1 MIELENPQIE
11 PVEELD
17 TYGKYEASPLP
28 AGYGT
33 TLGNAL
39 RRVLLSSLEGA
50 AVTSIQVRDV
60 YHEISSLP
68 GVKEDVTAIV
78 LNIKK
83 LRLKSYAS
91 HPVQLKLVKA
101 GAGAVTAADIMES
114 GDVEVVNADQHLMTL
129 DSDDVT
135 IEMDLTVERG
145 VGYLAA
151 ERSDQLPIG
160 VIPVD
165 AIFTPVRKVNYHVE
179 NTRVGQMTNYDKLTL
194 EIETD
199 GTLVPEEALSR
210 AAEILVAQFSLF
222 TSTGKALV
230 GLDRSLNGSTSL
242 PANML
247 DMPIEEL
254 DLPMRA
260 YNSLKRNNIVKVGQ
274 LLHLQDED
282 LLRMRNFGK
291 KSLDEMKER
300 LRMRGFLPPAEEGAV
315 LAEYDD
321 EDEADSHSDSQDDE
335 ES

>member
-1 MIELENPQIE
+1 MIELENAQIE
-11 PVEELD
+11 PVEELES
-17 TYGKYEASPLP
+17 YGKYEASPLP
-28 AGYGT
+28 AGYGM

-50 AVTSIQVRDV
+50 AVTSIQIRDV
-60 YHEISSLP
+60 YHEFSSIA
-68 GVKEDVTAIV
+68 GVKEDVTQIV
-78 LNIKK
+78 LNVKK
-83 LRLKSYAS
+83 LRLKSYAA
-91 HPVQLKLVKA
+91 HPVQLKLVKS
-101 GAGAVTAADIMES
+101 GAGAVTGADILES
-114 GDVEVVNADQHLMTL
+114 ADVEIVNPEQPLMTL

-135 IEMDLTVERG
+135 IELDLTVERG

-151 ERSDQLPIG
+151 ERAEQLPIG

-179 NTRVGQMTNYDKLTL
+179 NTRVGQMTNYDKLTI

-199 GTLVPEEALSR
+199 GTIPPEDALSR

-222 TSTGKALV
+222 TSAGKALADV
-230 GLDRSLNGSTSL
+230 SRDASGQPAL
-242 PANML
+242 PQNML
-247 DMPIEEL
+247 DMPIEDL

-274 LLHLQDED
+274 LLQLQDDD

-300 LRMRGFLPPAEEGAV
+300 LRMRGFLPPDESPRDEYADETDGAD
-315 LAEYDD
+315 YD
-321 EDEADSHSDSQDDE
+321 EDEEA
-335 ES
+335 